1 MSFDRTT
8 SAAGKAAYVDGPE
21 MPPTPLGTVAMQ
33 LGNADALANRVSQ
46 FVNRLLGS
54 VPECDTDAT
63 GRSVDGKLYELEG
76 LARRTGSSVDA
87 AHEALT
93 RLEGHF

>member
-1 MSFDRTT
+1 MRDYEKAEY
-8 SAAGKAAYVDGPE
+8 SATATEAA
-21 MPPTPLGTVAMQ
+21 PPTPLGTVAMQ

-54 VPECDTDAT
+54 VPEDGAS
-63 GRSVDGKLYELEG
+63 GLNRVVDGKLYELED

-87 AHEALT
+87 AHAALS